1 MPIYFNGYDLTSRG
15 GVILKVGVDLN
26 YNDYTITKSAI
37 SKIGNAYTNSIPLFL
52 KENDTLYT
60 CLTLAK
66 DGEDY
71 SMKFFKKDGKYD
83 DIDVDVSERYL
94 IVNGIGKTAT
104 VFLSCVHCTFED
116 GSTSKDEIVQTGSVY
131 MLPTVI
137 RDEGYVF
144 QGWYKDGL
152 MFSSSQN
159 AEALIETDCYFQAT
173 CHSAPQPPDPGE

>member
-1 MPIYFNGYDLTSRG
+1 M
-15 GVILKVGVDLN
+15 
-26 YNDYTITKSAI
+26 
-37 SKIGNAYTNSIPLFL
+37 FL

-83 DIDVDVSERYL
+83 DIDVDVSDGSL
-94 IVNGIGKTAT
+94 IVNGVGKTAT

-116 GSTSKDEIVQTGSVY
+116 GSNSKEETVQTGSIY

-144 QGWYKDGL
+144 KGWYKDGSS
-152 MFSSSQN
+152 FSSSQN
-159 AEALIETDCYFQAT
+159 AEALIERDCVFEAT
-173 CHSAPQPPDPGE
+173 CVPVPPKPPVPDE

>member
-1 MPIYFNGYDLTSRG
+1 M
-15 GVILKVGVDLN
+15 
-26 YNDYTITKSAI
+26 
-37 SKIGNAYTNSIPLFL
+37 FL

-83 DIDVDVSERYL
+83 DIDVDVSEGSL
-94 IVNGIGKTAT
+94 IVNGVGKTAT

-116 GSTSKDEIVQTGSVY
+116 GSTSKNETVQTGSVY

-144 QGWYKDGL
+144 GGWYKDGL

-159 AEALIETDCYFQAT
+159 TQALIETDCYFQAA
-173 CHSAPQPPDPGE
+173 CHSVSQPPDPVE